1 MATYTLKVRRF
12 QPESGEGAYWEE
24 FKVDLDPSLSVL
36 DGILQAKDRDDGSL
50 SVRCSC
56 RAAICGSCGMKVNGE
71 SGLGCK
77 TQIGEAQELAEKKAS
92 VGDGNGDGT
101 PPIVVEPM
109 GNMPVIKD
117 LITDMESTHWTKIR
131 RVTPWLLPH
140 GEAPE
145 REYVVEPESMIDIT
159 QSMAC
164 IQCGACVS
172 SCLSMEADP
181 DFIGPAALA
190 KAYRFVGDPRDAET
204 KERLHDLAED
214 PHGIYDCTHC
224 FSCIDACPK
233 GVAPMDQIMRLRRK
247 AGEEGIEDPNPLLRS
262 GLGDEV
268 ERSPPR
274 RLSPFPSDLR
284 AGDETFDTLL
294 QPTHVARGEAQSVD
308 AVLDQIQPRADGIGG
323 DHGEARAERLV
334 DHDSPAV
341 ISARQDEGVRAREVF
356 RQALGRLKALVAH
369 ARARARAHR
378 GQELREVRL
387 APDQEQIHVKPLR
400 HHAVERGQQQVDALP
415 PDHLA
420 AEQQGQRTAE
430 LPGSGYG
437 EKRGEVTVIGNAE
450 RAQPGKPLLVVFL
463 GRATDPDHGG
473 RVSKRRSQI
482 ALDRIPPSARLGTQA
497 FAPEHPAFSAQ
508 PMAHQP
514 LARPRTEAAQDHD
527 IDPREVRQPPVE
539 VEACPA
545 ERHPEA
551 RHDPLERAE
560 RRPGPGRIGRRGL
573 HVVDG
578 HLDIRPRGQG
588 SEEVTLVG

>member
-1 MATYTLKVRRF
+1 MAEYTLKVRRY

-24 FKVDLDPSLSVL
+24 FQVELDPSLSVL
-36 DGILQAKDRDDGSL
+36 DGLLQAKDRDDGSL

-56 RAAICGSCGMKVNGE
+56 RAAICGSCGLKINGQ

-92 VGDGNGDGT
+92 VSPNANDET
-101 PPIVVEPM
+101 PAIVVEPM

-247 AGEEGIEDPNPLLRS
+247 AGEEGIDDPNHGHNHEAAFVKIIEKKGTLDEGLLLQESFAPGVKGKLKPSKAAIKELLGSIPTVLRAIKTGKGRS
-262 GLGDEV
+262 LSKLIPGIHPKLPGGAQDEV
-268 ERSPPR
+268 QAIYKHAEEHREE
-274 RLSPFPSDLR
+274 FNIYIK
-284 AGDETFDTLL
+284 GEDEDFVEPEPDEMTD
-294 QPTHVARGEAQSVD
+294 EAM
-308 AVLDQIQPRADGIGG
+308 
-323 DHGEARAERLV
+323 
-334 DHDSPAV
+334 
-341 ISARQDEGVRAREVF
+341 
-356 RQALGRLKALVAH
+356 
-369 ARARARAHR
+369 
-378 GQELREVRL
+378 
-387 APDQEQIHVKPLR
+387 
-400 HHAVERGQQQVDALP
+400 
-415 PDHLA
+415 A
-420 AEQQGQRTAE
+420 AEA
-430 LPGSGYG
+430 
-437 EKRGEVTVIGNAE
+437 A
-450 RAQPGKPLLVVFL
+450 A
-463 GRATDPDHGG
+463 AT
-473 RVSKRRSQI
+473 
-482 ALDRIPPSARLGTQA
+482 
-497 FAPEHPAFSAQ
+497 E
-508 PMAHQP
+508 
-514 LARPRTEAAQDHD
+514 
-527 IDPREVRQPPVE
+527 
-539 VEACPA
+539 
-545 ERHPEA
+545 
-551 RHDPLERAE
+551 
-560 RRPGPGRIGRRGL
+560 
-573 HVVDG
+573 
-578 HLDIRPRGQG
+578 
-588 SEEVTLVG
+588 SEES